1 MALMLAKANT
11 TSTKTASLAPSNRVS
26 VATLK
31 PLAVGPAAPTPTATA
46 KAEETSV
53 VVTPASSAGPAE
65 MEVTAAEMPM
75 VTAQNTADAAS
86 AKAAGGMPKWAL
98 PVAGVVG
105 LLWFLKKK

>member
-1 MALMLAKANT
+1 MALMLAKAAT

-75 VTAQNTADAAS
+75 VTAQNTANAAAS
-86 AKAAGGMPKWAL
+86 GGMPKWAL